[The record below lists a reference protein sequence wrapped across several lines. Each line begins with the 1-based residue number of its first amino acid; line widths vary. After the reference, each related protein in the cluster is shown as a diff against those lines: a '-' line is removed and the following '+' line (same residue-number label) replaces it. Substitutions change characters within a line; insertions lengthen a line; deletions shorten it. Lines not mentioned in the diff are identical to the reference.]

1 MKKNICILICLF
13 VFVGQLSAQQASTHK
28 RNKSRNTI
36 TTSKA
41 VIIGLKGGVDMA
53 GMKYTLSTLSSAEQ
67 SIYLRPAGGVFAEF
81 PLSKSFS
88 IGADVMFQGRG
99 VNMTYYDH
107 GDERYSVNYKITSN
121 YFDLRI
127 PFTFRFIPKKV
138 VNPYI
143 FIAPD
148 FSMLGGGGISLNQK
162 ASPYG
167 NSELDETIEI
177 GDANMKSY
185 SISAIAGVGARFNLN
200 FSRFALVMKLDVA
213 YNFGFVNTY
222 SDKEMNHG
230 FGNQPYNE
238 NIVNVNSYME
248 VGKRYNRG
256 LEVMFSIGLPLKFLR
271 DACDG
276 FGNKNKKL
284 DYIH

>member
-1 MKKNICILICLF
+1 MKKSIFVLLSLF
-13 VFVGQLSAQQASTHK
+13 VFAGQLSAQHSSNGK
-28 RNKSRNTI
+28 KKSNNRI

-41 VIIGLKGGVDMA
+41 VIIGLKGGVDMVS
-53 GMKYTLSTLSSAEQ
+53 MNYTLSTLSSAKQ
-67 SIYLRPAGGVFAEF
+67 SLCLRPAGGIFAEF

-88 IGADVMFQGRG
+88 IGVDAMYQGRG

-107 GDERYSVNYKITSN
+107 GDERYPVNYKISSN

-127 PFTFRFIPKKV
+127 PFTFRFIPEKL

-143 FIAPD
+143 FVAPD
-148 FSMLGGGGISLNQK
+148 FSLLGGGKISLDQT

-167 NSELDETIEI
+167 NSGLKETIDI

-200 FSRFALVMKLDVA
+200 FKQFALVIKIDAA

-222 SDKEMNHG
+222 SDKEMNHD

-238 NIVNVNSYME
+238 NIVNLNAYKE

-256 LEVMFSIGLPLKFLR
+256 VEFMISVGLPLKFMR
-271 DACDG
+271 DACSG
-276 FGNKNKKL
+276 FGKRGGKM
-284 DYIH
+284 DSY